1 MSFRSFTSLML
12 IPLNIILLQY
22 WYSSKSECHIKNS
35 TKETKIL
42 QLLLCEKISK
52 SFALIGLKQS
62 DIFWKDCIRHIFN
75 IFNTYWGFF
84 FRISTASYTC
94 KWSCKL
100 QARFLGKK
108 KKKKK
113 NECRSNYGI
122 VLDVNQP
129 RE

>member
-42 QLLLCEKISK
+42 QWK
-52 SFALIGLKQS
+52 SIKEFRPNWTQTIWYILKRLYSAYIQY
-62 DIFWKDCIRHIFN
+62 IQYIL
-75 IFNTYWGFF
+75 GFF

-108 KKKKK
+108 KKKWMSIKLRD
-113 NECRSNYGI
+113 RSGCQPATWIII
-122 VLDVNQP
+122 VCSV
-129 RE
+129 